1 MNAYFIAG
9 TDTGVGKTLVTAAI
23 AAALS
28 GSGRSV
34 GVMKPCESG
43 CAEVAGEL
51 EPRDA
56 IFLRAMSGC
65 GDPLDSVCPY
75 RLRARGQAG
84 RQNGYNCSHFET
96 TLVKSGPNG
105 PVLKPRRREA
115 QHSIKTPP
123 IGGRC
128 IARRREDTAMR
139 NYRYAAQGRVA
150 ATWASLD
157 HPSQRRASEA
167 G

>member
-1 MNAYFIAG
+1 MGLRGGKSGQFAHGREG
-9 TDTGVGKTLVTAAI
+9 TAVKHRKLAT
-23 AAALS
+23 
-28 GSGRSV
+28 
-34 GVMKPCESG
+34 
-43 CAEVAGEL
+43 
-51 EPRDA
+51 
-56 IFLRAMSGC
+56 F
-65 GDPLDSVCPY
+65 CPY